1 LTRKVEADMIKKLLL
16 KNLTKNFLTNK
27 EEYVIMMKLMMF
39 FEN

>member
-1 LTRKVEADMIKKLLL
+1 LTRKVKADMIKKLLL

-27 EEYVIMMKLMMF
+27 EENVIIMKLIMI